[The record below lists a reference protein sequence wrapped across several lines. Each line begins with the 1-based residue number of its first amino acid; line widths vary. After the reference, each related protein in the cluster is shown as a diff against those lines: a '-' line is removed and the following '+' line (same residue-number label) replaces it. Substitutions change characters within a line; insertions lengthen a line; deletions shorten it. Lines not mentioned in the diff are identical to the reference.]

1 VIVARVDNDICA
13 RTPYQRGRS
22 FKGALDYLLHGHKDT
37 ARNPA
42 RVVHAETVNI
52 WSDIRDAAHEM
63 AETWAN
69 RFLLMQYHGHRKGG
83 GRDNHAPVY
92 RFVISWSPDEDA
104 PSPEEMAAHARQIL
118 HLIGLGEHEAV
129 LVVHGDTDNPH
140 IHVVA
145 NTVHPVT
152 GRTARINFDKAAMQR
167 YAARYEELNG
177 NVVCKGRITPD
188 ASDEFNAAAGARGS
202 GRRMNRR
209 QWERRQADVM
219 EAKRLAL
226 PSLILEELT
235 RHHSTFTPADL
246 ARAVTDATTTPREFA
261 EMSAL
266 VLASPELIKLEAR
279 SGDTRYTTR
288 AQKAAEERLA
298 ENAGRLAGSIRHK
311 VNPADLATALGKF
324 QGADQA
330 DTRTALEHLL
340 DERGLSVIVGYA
352 GAGKSTLLKSA
363 ADAWKASGYAV
374 RGLALAGR
382 AAEGLQADAD
392 IDAVTIAGFLLALD
406 RGVVSV
412 SADDVIVIDEAG
424 MIGSRQLDRVFQVI
438 REAGA
443 KAVLVGDPEQ
453 LQAIEAGGA
462 FRYLVDHYEHVRLSK
477 IWRQQADW
485 MKAAT
490 ASLAEGRTREAL
502 EAYDGHGM
510 VQGHTDKAEAIT
522 AILDQW
528 QAGRDRGGTQI
539 ILTATNADAAEIN
552 HAARERLKTAGAL
565 GQDHELLTAD
575 GPMMFAAG
583 DRVLFRKN
591 DRRLAVKNGTSGT
604 VVEIA
609 NGIITVAIDGRPPR
623 IIRVD
628 PGVYAHIG
636 HGYAVT
642 IHKAQGATVDRAFV
656 LASRYMDR
664 HAAYVALSR
673 HRDRVSFHWTRD
685 QFADWQAVTRTLGRA
700 RLKDTTLDYKTAIRQ
715 SIEQIL
721 ASAGTSERAA
731 DQTAPWAQLYD
742 QQRREAAAFAGM
754 TAVRRAFWLAAN
766 LGRFAKAGV
775 LTLAKLHE
783 RERRFLAAALQAT
796 RVHPAEPEPRSE
808 TGDRTRSGR
817 TQQQVTV
824 PAMNVVFAPGLT
836 STERPFSRSRLFM
849 PVAVRSASRRGKTL
863 R

>member
-1 VIVARVDNDICA
+1 MIVARVDNDISA

-22 FKGALDYLLHGHKDT
+22 FKGALNYLLHGHKDT
-37 ARNPA
+37 ARNPT
-42 RVVHAETVNI
+42 RVVYAETVNI

-92 RFVISWSPDEDA
+92 RFVISWSRDEDA

-177 NVVCKGRITPD
+177 NVVCKGRVRPD
-188 ASDEFNAAAGARGS
+188 ARDAFNAASGVSGS
-202 GRRMNRR
+202 GRRLNRR
-209 QWERRQADVM
+209 QWEREQAHLI
-219 EAKRLAL
+219 EARRAAL

-235 RHHSTFTPADL
+235 RHHSTFTSAEI
-246 ARAVTDATTTPREFA
+246 ARAVTDATSTPAEFA
-261 EMSAL
+261 QISAL
-266 VLASPELIKLEAR
+266 VLASPELIKLEAP

-298 ENAGRLAGSIRHK
+298 ENAGRLAGTIRHK
-311 VNPADLATALGKF
+311 VSPAALVTALRTFAGP
-324 QGADQA
+324 DQEA
-330 DTRTALEHLL
+330 TIAALAHLL

-363 ADAWKASGYAV
+363 ADAWKASGYTV

-382 AAEGLQADAD
+382 AAEGLEADAD
-392 IDAVTIAGFLLALD
+392 IEAGTIAAFLMALD
-406 RGVVSV
+406 RGAVSL
-412 SADDVIVIDEAG
+412 SARDVIVIDEAG
-424 MIGSRQLDRVFQVI
+424 MVGSRQLDRVLHAI

-453 LQAIEAGGA
+453 LQAIDAGGA
-462 FRYLVDHYEHVRLSK
+462 FRYLVDHYDHMRLSK

-490 ASLAEGRTREAL
+490 VSLAEGRTRGAL
-502 EAYDGHGM
+502 EAYDAHGM
-510 VQGHTDKAEAIT
+510 VQGHADKAEAIT
-522 AILDQW
+522 SILDQW

-552 HAARERLKTAGAL
+552 RAARERLKAAGAL
-565 GQDHELLTAD
+565 AIDHEFMTAD

-604 VVEIA
+604 VVDIGH
-609 NGIITVAIDGRPPR
+609 GIITVAIDGRPPR
-623 IIRVD
+623 IIKVD
-628 PGVYAHIG
+628 PAVYAHIG

-700 RLKDTTLDYKTAIRQ
+700 RLKDTTLDYKTVIRQ
-715 SIEQIL
+715 GIEQII
-721 ASAGTSERAA
+721 ATAGTSESTAT
-731 DQTAPWAQLYD
+731 QTALWAQLYD
-742 QQRREAAAFAGM
+742 RQRGEAAAYATM
-754 TAVRRAFWLAAN
+754 SAVRRAFWLAAN

-775 LTLAKLHE
+775 VTLAKLHE
-783 RERRFLAAALQAT
+783 RERRRLAADLQSA
-796 RVHPAEPEPRSE
+796 RR
-808 TGDRTRSGR
+808 
-817 TQQQVTV
+817 
-824 PAMNVVFAPGLT
+824 NW
-836 STERPFSRSRLFM
+836 
-849 PVAVRSASRRGKTL
+849 SASRGRPDGPDVPRQTSAAE
-863 R
+863 RASPTRSTQPHPMPR